1 MSTPHYTA
9 AELKEFKAIIQE
21 KLAQANA
28 DLDELR
34 AAMASGEGCLGINA
48 DELGGLAARQA
59 KFIQHLESALTRI
72 ANKSYGICRITGQL
86 IPKERLRQV
95 PHATQCVEAKNADK
109 EARG

>member
-1 MSTPHYTA
+1 MSTPHYTT

-34 AAMASGEGCLGINA
+34 AMIASGEAELNA
-48 DELGGLAARQA
+48 EEAAHLAARQA

-109 EARG
+109 EANP